1 MPCTT
6 YIPRGL
12 KEHPDKELQDLLDGM
27 SKKTGNKWW
36 AVTRIEYIKKWFGK
50 TKHSHTDLLADIGF
64 GEAQIF
70 SCVSTER
77 EAIAYLIGAL
87 GHMKFDYSITPP
99 TEGPPHGN

>member
-6 YIPRGL
+6 YMPRGL

-64 GEAQIF
+64 GEAQP
-70 SCVSTER
+70 
-77 EAIAYLIGAL
+77 IATNDTVEGRQKNRRVEFKLI
-87 GHMKFDYSITPP
+87 P
-99 TEGPPHGN
+99 